1 MIPLCFIQ
9 MIDEDIT
16 CEDILSQINAAKSAL
31 NKADQVVLE
40 GHIKHCVS
48 DGIEHGDADTTIEKF
63 TKAVER
69 SANNKKAEALM
80 ELGGT
85 KKDVAFL
92 VLGGLFLNVS
102 LFDRIPLPFDA
113 A

>member
-1 MIPLCFIQ
+1 
-9 MIDEDIT
+9 
-16 CEDILSQINAAKSAL
+16 
-31 NKADQVVLE
+31 
-40 GHIKHCVS
+40 
-48 DGIEHGDADTTIEKF
+48 
-63 TKAVER
+63 
-69 SANNKKAEALM
+69 M